1 VTFLIRSVPLACALL
16 AAGTAYG
23 QQAGGDFLLINGRI
37 LTVDASDSVAQ
48 AVAITG
54 GKIVAAGSND
64 AARKAAAKGAHVID
78 LMGRAVTPGL
88 IDSHCHFQEVDA
100 LYSVDLSDSS
110 VSNIADVLKKVQ
122 ERVAGLKPGEWV
134 RGSGWDEGKL
144 AELRYIRA
152 SDLDK
157 VSPENPV
164 WLTHTTGH
172 YGVANSAALKLAG
185 VTRETADPNAG
196 TIDRDSA
203 GNPTGVLKESAMG
216 LVTRRVPRYT
226 HEQERNGLLRIIED
240 FNKEGMT
247 AVKYPSIGQAQ
258 WDLLKEVLDLGKLD
272 VRVMAI
278 WMGGRTLESAR
289 QTRDRLL
296 ALPRAP
302 QSLGDGRL
310 LSGGVKLY
318 IDGSGGARTAWM
330 YQDWNKDFKGT
341 DTGNVGY
348 PTTDPE
354 VYRAQVKLLHDAGL
368 HVSTH
373 AIGDRAIDWVVDSY
387 AEALKATPTHGLR
400 HGIIHCNVPS
410 DHAIEAMAAMQKQYD
425 AGYPEAQAPF
435 LWWIGDTY
443 AGNFGPVRSLRLE
456 PFATYLKKGVMW
468 AGGSDYNVTPF
479 AARYGLW
486 ASVVRKPLKGAYG
499 TQPFGTSESVDV
511 HVALKSYTIWAAR
524 QLFLEERIGSIE
536 KGKDADLAVWDRD
549 PYRIPADDLRN
560 MKCELTMVGGR
571 IVYRAAGSAVTVQ

>member
-1 VTFLIRSVPLACALL
+1 
-16 AAGTAYG
+16 
-23 QQAGGDFLLINGRI
+23 
-37 LTVDASDSVAQ
+37 
-48 AVAITG
+48 
-54 GKIVAAGSND
+54 
-64 AARKAAAKGAHVID
+64 
-78 LMGRAVTPGL
+78 
-88 IDSHCHFQEVDA
+88 
-100 LYSVDLSDSS
+100 
-110 VSNIADVLKKVQ
+110 
-122 ERVAGLKPGEWV
+122 
-134 RGSGWDEGKL
+134 
-144 AELRYIRA
+144 
-152 SDLDK
+152 
-157 VSPENPV
+157 
-164 WLTHTTGH
+164 
-172 YGVANSAALKLAG
+172 
-185 VTRETADPNAG
+185 
-196 TIDRDSA
+196 
-203 GNPTGVLKESAMG
+203 
-216 LVTRRVPRYT
+216 
-226 HEQERNGLLRIIED
+226 
-240 FNKEGMT
+240 
-247 AVKYPSIGQAQ
+247 
-258 WDLLKEVLDLGKLD
+258 
-272 VRVMAI
+272 
-278 WMGGRTLESAR
+278 
-289 QTRDRLL
+289 
-296 ALPRAP
+296 
-302 QSLGDGRL
+302 
-310 LSGGVKLY
+310 
-318 IDGSGGARTAWM
+318 
-330 YQDWNKDFKGT
+330 
-341 DTGNVGY
+341 
-348 PTTDPE
+348 